1 MSDLLFR
8 IADQG
13 RVVYAVQQGGDLFEV
28 EGDIFDRYG
37 AGAPI
42 PGGLASVRVLAPVL
56 PSKIVAVG
64 LDYLDHAVE
73 PGKRRP
79 TSSPSF
85 RPSDAASGR
94 YHFHGD
100 TGRHRS
106 PLRRGRSSRWGVS
119 GVGDLVNPVVAG

>member
-37 AGAPI
+37 PGAPI

-56 PSKIVAVG
+56 PSKIVAVASTTG
-64 LDYLDHAVE
+64 
-73 PGKRRP
+73 
-79 TSSPSF
+79 TT
-85 RPSDAASGR
+85 RPSR
-94 YHFHGD
+94 EN
-100 TGRHRS
+100 RCR
-106 PLRRGRSSRWGVS
+106 PSR
-119 GVGDLVNPVVAG
+119 